1 MQIKY
6 GFIEYRHLKK
16 NRKKGNAAMSYQE
29 IAKNMIDRLP
39 KKFNVTGL
47 CIPNRHYMADISEK
61 LHTILSDYIQAGKY
75 FTINRARQ
83 YGKTTTL
90 YLLEQLLKEDYLVI
104 RLSFEAADEMF
115 VSLNTLAQELIRKI
129 SRILKLQNTPPAL
142 LQAWNQPISE
152 QFPMDDL
159 GERITGLCGNSD
171 KKTVLMIDEVDK
183 NSNNQVF
190 LSFLGLLRNKYLEM
204 MQDKP
209 ADL

>member
-1 MQIKY
+1 M
-6 GFIEYRHLKK
+6 
-16 NRKKGNAAMSYQE
+16 
-29 IAKNMIDRLP
+29 P

-47 CIPNRHYMADISEK
+47 CLPNQHYMADISEK
-61 LHTILSDYIQAGKY
+61 LHTIISDYIQTGKY